1 MMINVL
7 SKLLQKVI
15 NRNLAEKDLKRKK
28 NEKLVLIFR
37 RHAVISIGQQTISPC
52 NKIHLGQKFKM
63 L

>member
-28 NEKLVLIFR
+28 EMK
-37 RHAVISIGQQTISPC
+37 S
-52 NKIHLGQKFKM
+52 
-63 L
+63 